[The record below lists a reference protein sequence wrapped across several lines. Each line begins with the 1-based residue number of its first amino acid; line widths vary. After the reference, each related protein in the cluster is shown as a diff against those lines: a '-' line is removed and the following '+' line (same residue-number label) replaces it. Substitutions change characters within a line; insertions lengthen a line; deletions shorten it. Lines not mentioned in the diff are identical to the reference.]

1 MKKLLLVL
9 VLGGALL
16 FPIVG
21 LADTEGTAD
30 AALTLS
36 AVINVNVIDELT
48 DLTLDQP
55 ALDALA
61 VYGGSPT
68 APIFGTFGGSF
79 TIELVA
85 LTNFKVEITW
95 DYGITGGGVST
106 LPAGTIDSVLYLLN
120 ASSGTPPWVD
130 IAYLPHGSVY
140 TLTPTYFSG
149 FNNTPGQTAD
159 FGLKVN
165 LDNLGDRKS
174 GDVITFTVT
183 VTVTDNSV

>member
-30 AALTLS
+30 AALTLE

-48 DLTLDQP
+48 DISLDQP

-68 APIFGTFGGSF
+68 APIFGTFGGTF
-79 TIELVA
+79 TIQLVA
-85 LTNFKVEITW
+85 LTNFKAEISW
-95 DYGITGGGVST
+95 AYAITNT
-106 LPAGTIDSVLYLLN
+106 TNPPAGADLPVDRDSILYLLDDT
-120 ASSGTPPWVD
+120 GTEID
-130 IAYLPHGSVY
+130 YLPYSSVY
-140 TLTPTYFSG
+140 TLTDFLG
-149 FNNTPGQTAD
+149 ANNTPGEEYEY
-159 FGLKVN
+159 GLKVN

-174 GDVITFTVT
+174 GDVITFTLT
-183 VTVTDNSV
+183 VTITDITV